1 VNPFRVCREKG
12 IDSASIISKLWAMG
26 KTFRP
31 YDMSQLL
38 LLPPDLRQWLP
49 DNHLALYVSDI
60 VEQLDLS
67 AILKVYEEGD
77 ARGRPPYHPQMMVKL
92 LLYGYCVGKLSSR
105 KLEQA
110 SYDDVGFRVLSGNQ
124 QPDHASIAEFRKRH
138 LPELARLFVQV
149 LQLCERAGLVK
160 LGHVA
165 IDGTKIKANASK
177 YQTMTYAGLTE
188 AEQKLAATVARLLAE
203 AERVDEAE
211 DELYGP
217 DKRGDELPEELRD
230 RESRLRRIRE
240 LKADL
245 EREARQ
251 AAEQQAAAAKEQNE
265 ERLRKAKERG
275 KKPGRL
281 AAVPDPE
288 QAVPRPKARR
298 NFTDIES
305 RMMKDH
311 ASNTFVQGYNAQ
323 LGVDAQAQIIVA
335 ATVVQAGN
343 DQQQLVPVLLCV
355 KQNLGQLPA
364 SVSADAGY
372 FSAAAVTAEEIKTVA
387 VHVPPNAPEPQACE
401 YAAPLPENATVQ
413 ERMWQRLKS
422 KEGAAIYN
430 QRKAIVEPV
439 FAYLKHVRG
448 FRQFLLR
455 GQARVEA
462 EWLLMCLTHNLLKMF
477 RAQQPQK
484 A

>member
-1 VNPFRVCREKG
+1 
-12 IDSASIISKLWAMG
+12 MG

-31 YDMSQLL
+31 YDMGQLL

-49 DNHLALYVSDI
+49 DDHLALYVSDI
-60 VEQLDLS
+60 VDQLDLS
-67 AILKVYEEGD
+67 AILKPYEEGD
-77 ARGRPPYHPQMMVKL
+77 ARGQPPYHPQMMVKL
-92 LLYGYCVGKLSSR
+92 LLYGYCVGKMSSR

-110 SYDDVGFRVLSGNQ
+110 CYDDVGFRVLSGNQ

-211 DELYGP
+211 DQLYGP

-230 RESRLRRIRE
+230 SQSRLARIRK

-245 EREARQ
+245 EREARE
-251 AAEQQAAAAKEQNE
+251 AAEKQAAAKQKNEARLRQAKES
-265 ERLRKAKERG
+265 G
-275 KKPGRL
+275 KKVPRRL
-281 AAVPDPE
+281 AHIVDPE
-288 QAVPRPKARR
+288 QATPAPKARR

-323 LGVDAQAQIIVA
+323 LGVDGQSQIIVA

-343 DQQQLVPVLLCV
+343 DQEQLVPVLLTV

-372 FSAAAVTAEEIKTVA
+372 FSSAAVTAEAIKTVA
-387 VHVPPNAPEPQACE
+387 VHVPPNAREPQAGE

-413 ERMWQRLKS
+413 ERMWHKLKS
-422 KEGAAIYN
+422 KEGAAVYN

-462 EWLLMCLTHNLLKMF
+462 EWLLMCLTHNVLKMF
-477 RAQQPQK
+477 RAKQLQN

>member
-1 VNPFRVCREKG
+1 
-12 IDSASIISKLWAMG
+12 MG

-138 LPELARLFVQV
+138 LPELAKLFVQV

-203 AERVDEAE
+203 AERVDKAE

-217 DKRGDELPEELRD
+217 DKGGDELPEELR
-230 RESRLRRIRE
+230 ESKSRLARIRE

-245 EREARQ
+245 EREARE

-275 KKPGRL
+275 QKPGRL

-288 QAVPRPKARR
+288 QAVPRPKR
-298 NFTDIES
+298 
-305 RMMKDH
+305 
-311 ASNTFVQGYNAQ
+311 G
-323 LGVDAQAQIIVA
+323 
-335 ATVVQAGN
+335 ATSPILN
-343 DQQQLVPVLLCV
+343 
-355 KQNLGQLPA
+355 
-364 SVSADAGY
+364 
-372 FSAAAVTAEEIKTVA
+372 
-387 VHVPPNAPEPQACE
+387 
-401 YAAPLPENATVQ
+401 
-413 ERMWQRLKS
+413 
-422 KEGAAIYN
+422 
-430 QRKAIVEPV
+430 
-439 FAYLKHVRG
+439 RG
-448 FRQFLLR
+448 
-455 GQARVEA
+455 
-462 EWLLMCLTHNLLKMF
+462 
-477 RAQQPQK
+477 
-484 A
+484 

>member
-1 VNPFRVCREKG
+1 
-12 IDSASIISKLWAMG
+12 M
-26 KTFRP
+26 
-31 YDMSQLL
+31 
-38 LLPPDLRQWLP
+38 
-49 DNHLALYVSDI
+49 
-60 VEQLDLS
+60 
-67 AILKVYEEGD
+67 
-77 ARGRPPYHPQMMVKL
+77 
-92 LLYGYCVGKLSSR
+92 
-105 KLEQA
+105 
-110 SYDDVGFRVLSGNQ
+110 
-124 QPDHASIAEFRKRH
+124 
-138 LPELARLFVQV
+138 
-149 LQLCERAGLVK
+149 
-160 LGHVA
+160 
-165 IDGTKIKANASK
+165 
-177 YQTMTYAGLTE
+177 TE
-188 AEQKLAATVARLLAE
+188 AEQKLEAEVTRLLAE
-203 AERVDEAE
+203 AERIDAAE
-211 DELYGP
+211 DELYGK

-245 EREARQ
+245 EREARE
-251 AAEQQAAAAKEQNE
+251 ATEQQAAAARQKNE

-275 KKPGRL
+275 QKPGRL
-281 AAVPDPE
+281 AAVADPE
-288 QAVPRPKARR
+288 QAVPKPKARR

-335 ATVVQAGN
+335 ATVVQASN
-343 DQQQLVPVLLCV
+343 DQEQLVPVLMRV

-372 FSAAAVTAEEIKTVA
+372 FSSAAVTAEEIKTVA
-387 VHVPPNAPEPQACE
+387 VHVPPNAREPQAGEC
-401 YAAPLPENATVQ
+401 AALLPENATVQ
-413 ERMWQRLKS
+413 QRMWHKLKS
-422 KEGAAIYN
+422 KEGAAVYN

-462 EWLLMCLTHNLLKMF
+462 EWLLMCLTHNVLKMF
-477 RAQQPQK
+477 RAKQLQN

>member
-1 VNPFRVCREKG
+1 
-12 IDSASIISKLWAMG
+12 MG

-31 YDMSQLL
+31 YDISQLL

-49 DNHLALYVSDI
+49 DDHLALYVSDV

-67 AILKVYEEGD
+67 AILKPYEEGD
-77 ARGRPPYHPQMMVKL
+77 ARGQPPYHPQMMVKL

-105 KLEQA
+105 KIEQA

-138 LPELARLFVQV
+138 LPELAKLFVQV

-203 AERVDEAE
+203 AERVDKAE

-217 DKRGDELPEELRD
+217 DKGGDELPEELR
-230 RESRLRRIRE
+230 ESKSRLARIRE

-245 EREARQ
+245 EREARE

-343 DQQQLVPVLLCV
+343 DQQQLVPLLVRV

-372 FSAAAVTAEEIKTVA
+372 FSAAAVTAEEIKSVA

-413 ERMWQRLKS
+413 ERMWHKLKS

>member
-1 VNPFRVCREKG
+1 
-12 IDSASIISKLWAMG
+12 MG
-26 KTFRP
+26 KTFRA
-31 YDMSQLL
+31 YDMNQLL
-38 LLPPDLRQWLP
+38 LLPPNMREWLR
-49 DNHLALYVSDI
+49 DDHLALYVSDI

-67 AILKVYEEGD
+67 AILNAYEEG
-77 ARGRPPYHPQMMVKL
+77 RGRPPYHPQLMVKL
-92 LLYGYCVGKLSSR
+92 LIYGYCVGKLSSR

-110 SYDDVGFRVLSGNQ
+110 TYDDVPFRVLCANQ

-138 LPELARLFVQV
+138 LQELGQLFVQV

-177 YQTMTYAGLTE
+177 YQSMTYAGLSE
-188 AEQKLAATVARLLAE
+188 AEHQLAAEVTRLLAE
-203 AERVDEAE
+203 AERVDQAE

-240 LKADL
+240 LKAEL
-245 EREARQ
+245 EREARA
-251 AAEQQAAAAKEQNE
+251 AAEQQAAAVDQENE
-265 ERLRKAKERG
+265 ERLRKAKESG
-275 KKPGRL
+275 KKVKVRL
-281 AAVPDPE
+281 AREVDPE
-288 QAVPRPKARR
+288 QAKPAAKARR
-298 NFTDIES
+298 NFTDPES

-323 LGVDAQAQIIVA
+323 LGVDATAQIIVA

-343 DQQQLVPVLLCV
+343 DQKQLVPVLQAIA
-355 KQNLGQLPA
+355 QNMGRLPKRA
-364 SVSADAGY
+364 SADAGY
-372 FSAAAVTAEEIKTVA
+372 FSSAAVTAESVA
-387 VHVPPNAPEPQACE
+387 PVDIYVPPNTREPKYQAW
-401 YAAPLPENATVQ
+401 LSKHATVPQ
-413 ERMWQRLKS
+413 RMWHKLQS
-422 KEGAAIYN
+422 KAGAAIYN
-430 QRKAIVEPV
+430 QRKVIVEPV

-455 GQARVEA
+455 GLEQVQA
-462 EWLLMCLTHNLLKMF
+462 EWLLICLTHNVLKLF
-477 RAQQPQK
+477 RAKQLQT

>member
-1 VNPFRVCREKG
+1 
-12 IDSASIISKLWAMG
+12 MG

-31 YDMSQLL
+31 YDLSQLL
-38 LLPPDLRQWLP
+38 LLPPDLRQWLRS
-49 DNHLALYVSDI
+49 DHLALYVSDI

-67 AILKVYEEGD
+67 AIMNAYEEG
-77 ARGRPPYHPQMMVKL
+77 RGQPPYHPQMMVKL
-92 LLYGYCVGKLSSR
+92 LIYGYCVGKMSSR
-105 KLEQA
+105 KLEA
-110 SYDDVGFRVLSGNQ
+110 ATYDDVAFRVLCGNQ

-138 LPELARLFVQV
+138 LAALAQLFVQV
-149 LQLCERAGLVK
+149 LQLCKRAGLVK

-177 YQTMTYAGLTE
+177 YRTMTYAGLSE
-188 AEQKLAATVARLLAE
+188 AEQKLVAEVTRLLAE
-203 AERVDEAE
+203 AERIDAAE

-245 EREARQ
+245 EREARE
-251 AAEQQAAAAKEQNE
+251 AAAQQAAAAKQKNE
-265 ERLRKAKERG
+265 EHLRKAKEHGR
-275 KKPGRL
+275 KPGRL
-281 AAVPDPE
+281 AAVADPE
-288 QAVPRPKARR
+288 QAVPQPKARR

-311 ASNTFVQGYNAQ
+311 ATNTFVQGYNAQ

-343 DQQQLVPVLLCV
+343 DQEQLLPVLLRV

-372 FSAAAVTAEEIKTVA
+372 FSSAAVTAAEIKTVA
-387 VHVPPNAPEPQACE
+387 VHVPPNAREPQAGECE
-401 YAAPLPENATVQ
+401 ALLSENATVQ
-413 ERMWQRLKS
+413 QRMWHKLKS
-422 KEGAAIYN
+422 KEGAAVYN

-448 FRQFLLR
+448 FRQFRLR
-455 GQARVEA
+455 GQTRVEA

-477 RAQQPQK
+477 RARQLQNV
-484 A
+484 

>member
-1 VNPFRVCREKG
+1 
-12 IDSASIISKLWAMG
+12 MG

-31 YDMSQLL
+31 YDLSQLL
-38 LLPPDLRQWLP
+38 LLPPDLRQWLRP
-49 DNHLALYVSDI
+49 DHLALYVSDI

-67 AILKVYEEGD
+67 AILNAYEEG
-77 ARGRPPYHPQMMVKL
+77 RGQPPYHPQMMVKL
-92 LLYGYCVGKLSSR
+92 LIYGYCVGKMSSR
-105 KLEQA
+105 KLEEA
-110 SYDDVGFRVLSGNQ
+110 TYDDVAFRVLSANQ

-138 LPELARLFVQV
+138 LAALAQLFVQV

-165 IDGTKIKANASK
+165 IDGSKIKANASK
-177 YQTMTYAGLTE
+177 YRTMTYAGLSE
-188 AEQKLAATVARLLAE
+188 AEQKLVAEVTRLLAE
-203 AERVDEAE
+203 AERIDAAE
-211 DELYGP
+211 DELYGK
-217 DKRGDELPEELRD
+217 DKRGDELPEEWRD
-230 RESRLRRIRE
+230 RESRLQRIRE

-245 EREARQ
+245 EREARE
-251 AAEQQAAAAKEQNE
+251 AAEQQAAAARQKNE

-275 KKPGRL
+275 QKPGRL
-281 AAVPDPE
+281 AAVADPE
-288 QAVPRPKARR
+288 QAVPKPKARR

-343 DQQQLVPVLLCV
+343 DQEQLVPVLMRV

-372 FSAAAVTAEEIKTVA
+372 FSSAAVTAEEIKTVA
-387 VHVPPNAPEPQACE
+387 VHVPPNAREPQAGE
-401 YAAPLPENATVQ
+401 WAGLLPANATVQ
-413 ERMWQRLKS
+413 QRMWHKLKS
-422 KEGAAIYN
+422 KEGAAVYN

-462 EWLLMCLTHNLLKMF
+462 EWLLLCLTHNVLKMF
-477 RAQQPQK
+477 RAKQLQN

>member
-1 VNPFRVCREKG
+1 
-12 IDSASIISKLWAMG
+12 MG

-31 YDMSQLL
+31 YDISQLL

-49 DNHLALYVSDI
+49 EDHLALYVSDV

-67 AILKVYEEGD
+67 AILKPYEEGD
-77 ARGRPPYHPQMMVKL
+77 ARGQPPYHPQMMVKL

-105 KLEQA
+105 KIEQA

-138 LPELARLFVQV
+138 LPELAKLFVQV
-149 LQLCERAGLVK
+149 LQLCQRAGLVK

-203 AERVDEAE
+203 AERVDKAE

-217 DKRGDELPEELRD
+217 DKGGDELPEELR
-230 RESRLRRIRE
+230 ESKSRLARIRE

-245 EREARQ
+245 EREARE

-343 DQQQLVPVLLCV
+343 DQQQLVPLLVRV

-372 FSAAAVTAEEIKTVA
+372 FSAAAVTAEEIKSVA

-413 ERMWQRLKS
+413 ERMWHKLKS

>member
-1 VNPFRVCREKG
+1 
-12 IDSASIISKLWAMG
+12 
-26 KTFRP
+26 
-31 YDMSQLL
+31 
-38 LLPPDLRQWLP
+38 
-49 DNHLALYVSDI
+49 
-60 VEQLDLS
+60 
-67 AILKVYEEGD
+67 
-77 ARGRPPYHPQMMVKL
+77 
-92 LLYGYCVGKLSSR
+92 
-105 KLEQA
+105 
-110 SYDDVGFRVLSGNQ
+110 
-124 QPDHASIAEFRKRH
+124 
-138 LPELARLFVQV
+138 
-149 LQLCERAGLVK
+149 LVK

-203 AERVDEAE
+203 AERVDKAE

-217 DKRGDELPEELRD
+217 DKGGDELPEELR
-230 RESRLRRIRE
+230 ESKSRLARIRE

-245 EREARQ
+245 EREARE

-343 DQQQLVPVLLCV
+343 DQQQLVPLLVRV

-372 FSAAAVTAEEIKTVA
+372 FSAAAVTAEEIKSVA

-401 YAAPLPENATVQ
+401 SAAPLPENATVQ
-413 ERMWQRLKS
+413 ERMWHKLKS

>member
-1 VNPFRVCREKG
+1 
-12 IDSASIISKLWAMG
+12 MG
-26 KTFRP
+26 KMFRA

-38 LLPPDLRQWLP
+38 LLPPDLRQWLR
-49 DNHLALYVSDI
+49 DDHLALYVSDI

-67 AILKVYEEGD
+67 AIVNAYEEG
-77 ARGRPPYHPQMMVKL
+77 RGRPPYHPQMMVKL
-92 LLYGYCVGKLSSR
+92 LIYGYCVGKLSSR
-105 KLEQA
+105 KIEQ
-110 SYDDVGFRVLSGNQ
+110 STYDDVAFRVLSGNQ

-138 LPELARLFVQV
+138 LEELAKLFVQV

-177 YQTMTYAGLTE
+177 SQTMTYGRLQE
-188 AEQKLAATVARLLAE
+188 AEQQLAAEVARLLSE
-203 AERVDEAE
+203 AERVDDEE

-217 DKRGDELPEELRD
+217 GKRGDELPEELRQ
-230 RESRLRRIRE
+230 RESRLARIRE

-245 EREARQ
+245 EREAKE
-251 AAEQQAAAAKEQNE
+251 AAEQQAAVAKQKNE
-265 ERLRKAKERG
+265 ERLQQAKERG
-275 KKPGRL
+275 QKAQGRL
-281 AAVPDPE
+281 NKVIDPE
-288 QAVPRPKARR
+288 QVAPAAKAKR

-323 LGVDAQAQIIVA
+323 LGVDAQWQIIVA

-343 DQQQLVPVLLCV
+343 DQEQLLPVLASV

-364 SVSADAGY
+364 RVSADAGY
-372 FSAAAVTAEEIKTVA
+372 FSTAAVTAAALKTVA
-387 VHVPPNAPEPQACE
+387 VHVPPNEREPEAWE
-401 YAAPLPENATVQ
+401 YEGPLPAEATVQ
-413 ERMWQRLKS
+413 ERMWHKLKS
-422 KEGAAIYN
+422 KDGAAVYN

-455 GQARVEA
+455 GRQRVEA
-462 EWLLMCLTHNLLKMF
+462 EWLLMCLTHNILKMF
-477 RAQQPQK
+477 RATQVQP

>member
-1 VNPFRVCREKG
+1 
-12 IDSASIISKLWAMG
+12 MG

-31 YDMSQLL
+31 YDLSQLL
-38 LLPPDLRQWLP
+38 LLPPDLRQWLRP
-49 DNHLALYVSDI
+49 DHLALYVSDI
-60 VEQLDLS
+60 VEQLELS
-67 AILKVYEEGD
+67 AILNAYEEG
-77 ARGRPPYHPQMMVKL
+77 RGQPPYHPQMMVKL
-92 LLYGYCVGKLSSR
+92 LIYGYCVGKMSSR
-105 KLEQA
+105 KLEEA
-110 SYDDVGFRVLSGNQ
+110 TYDDVAFRVLSANQ

-138 LPELARLFVQV
+138 LTALAQLFVQV

-165 IDGTKIKANASK
+165 IDGSKIKANASK
-177 YQTMTYAGLTE
+177 YRTMTYAGLSE
-188 AEQKLAATVARLLAE
+188 AEQKLVAEVTRLLAE
-203 AERVDEAE
+203 AERIDAAE
-211 DELYGP
+211 DELYGK
-217 DKRGDELPEELRD
+217 DKRGDELPEELRN

-240 LKADL
+240 LKAEL
-245 EREARQ
+245 EREAREK
-251 AAEQQAAAAKEQNE
+251 AEQQAAKAKQKNDQ
-265 ERLRKAKERG
+265 RLRQAEESGQKV
-275 KKPGRL
+275 GRL
-281 AAVPDPE
+281 AHVVDPE
-288 QAVPRPKARR
+288 QATPAPKARR
-298 NFTDIES
+298 NFTDSDS

-311 ASNTFVQGYNAQ
+311 ASNTFVQGYNVQ

-343 DQQQLVPVLLCV
+343 DQEQLVPVLLRV

-364 SVSADAGY
+364 NVSADAGY
-372 FSAAAVTAEEIKTVA
+372 FSSAAVTAEEIKTVA
-387 VHVPPNAPEPQACE
+387 VHVPPNAREPQAGEC
-401 YAAPLPENATVQ
+401 AALLPENATVQ
-413 ERMWQRLKS
+413 QRMWHKLKS
-422 KEGAAIYN
+422 KEGAAVYN

-477 RAQQPQK
+477 RAKQLQN

>member
-1 VNPFRVCREKG
+1 
-12 IDSASIISKLWAMG
+12 MG

-31 YDMSQLL
+31 YDMGQLL

-49 DNHLALYVSDI
+49 DDHLALYVSDI
-60 VEQLDLS
+60 VEQLELS
-67 AILKVYEEGD
+67 AILQPYEEGD
-77 ARGRPPYHPQMMVKL
+77 ARGQPPYHPQMMVKL
-92 LLYGYCVGKLSSR
+92 LLYGYCVGKMSSR

-110 SYDDVGFRVLSGNQ
+110 CYDDVGFRVLSGNQ

-138 LPELARLFVQV
+138 LPALARLFVQV

-211 DELYGP
+211 DQLYGP

-230 RESRLRRIRE
+230 RQSRLARIRE

-245 EREARQ
+245 EREARE
-251 AAEQQAAAAKEQNE
+251 AAAKEAAAAKQKNE
-265 ERLRKAKERG
+265 ARLRQAKESG
-275 KKPGRL
+275 KKVPRRL
-281 AAVPDPE
+281 AHVVDPA
-288 QAVPRPKARR
+288 QATPAPKARR

-323 LGVDAQAQIIVA
+323 LGVDGQAQIIVA

-343 DQQQLVPVLLCV
+343 DQEQLVPVLLTV
-355 KQNLGQLPA
+355 KQNLGRLPA

-372 FSAAAVTAEEIKTVA
+372 FSSAAVTAEAIKTVA
-387 VHVPPNAPEPQACE
+387 VHVPPNTREPQAGK

-413 ERMWQRLKS
+413 ERMWHKLKS
-422 KEGAAIYN
+422 KAGAAVYN

-477 RAQQPQK
+477 RAKQPQN

>member
-1 VNPFRVCREKG
+1 
-12 IDSASIISKLWAMG
+12 MG

-31 YDMSQLL
+31 YDLSQLL
-38 LLPPDLRQWLP
+38 LLPPDMRQWLRP
-49 DNHLALYVSDI
+49 DHLALYVSDI

-67 AILKVYEEGD
+67 AILKAYEEG
-77 ARGRPPYHPQMMVKL
+77 RGQPPYHPQMMVKL
-92 LLYGYCVGKLSSR
+92 LIYGYCVGKMSSR
-105 KLEQA
+105 KLEA
-110 SYDDVGFRVLSGNQ
+110 ATYDDVAFRVLSANQ

-138 LPELARLFVQV
+138 LAALAQLFVQV

-165 IDGTKIKANASK
+165 IDGSKIKANASK
-177 YQTMTYAGLTE
+177 YRTMTYAGLSE
-188 AEQKLAATVARLLAE
+188 AEQKLVAEVTRLLAE
-203 AERVDEAE
+203 AERIDAAE
-211 DELYGP
+211 DELYGK
-217 DKRGDELPEELRD
+217 DKRGDELPAELRD

-245 EREARQ
+245 EREARE
-251 AAEQQAAAAKEQNE
+251 AAAQQAAVAKQKNE
-265 ERLRKAKERG
+265 AHLRKAKERG

-281 AAVPDPE
+281 AKVPDPE
-288 QAVPRPKARR
+288 QAVPKPKARR

-305 RMMKDH
+305 RMIKDH

-335 ATVVQAGN
+335 ATVVQASN
-343 DQQQLVPVLLCV
+343 DQEQLVPVLMRV

-364 SVSADAGY
+364 TVSADAGY
-372 FSAAAVTAEEIKTVA
+372 FSSAAVTAEEIKTVA
-387 VHVPPNAPEPQACE
+387 VHVPPNAREPQAGE
-401 YAAPLPENATVQ
+401 GAAALLPENATVQ
-413 ERMWQRLKS
+413 QRMWHKLKS
-422 KEGAAIYN
+422 KEGAAVYN

-462 EWLLMCLTHNLLKMF
+462 EWLLMCLTHNVLKMF
-477 RAQQPQK
+477 RAKQLQT

>member
-1 VNPFRVCREKG
+1 
-12 IDSASIISKLWAMG
+12 MG
-26 KTFRP
+26 KTFRA
-31 YDMSQLL
+31 YDMSQLM

-49 DNHLALYVSDI
+49 DDHLALYVSDI

-67 AILKVYEEGD
+67 GILQSYEAGD
-77 ARGRPPYHPQMMVKL
+77 GRGRPPYHPQMMVKL
-92 LLYGYCVGKLSSR
+92 LIYGYCVGKMSSR

-138 LPELARLFVQV
+138 LPELAKLFVQV
-149 LQLCERAGLVK
+149 LQMCQRAGLIK

-177 YQTMTYAGLTE
+177 YQTMTYAGLSE

-203 AERVDEAE
+203 AERIDEAE

-217 DKRGDELPEELRD
+217 GKRGDELPEELR
-230 RESRLRRIRE
+230 ETKSRLARIRE

-245 EREARQ
+245 EREARA
-251 AAEQQAAAAKEQNE
+251 AAEQQAAEAKQKNEQR
-265 ERLRKAKERG
+265 ERRAKERG
-275 KKPGRL
+275 QKVGGHL
-281 AAVPDPE
+281 AQVIDPA
-288 QAVPRPKARR
+288 QATPKPKAKR

-323 LGVDAQAQIIVA
+323 LGVDAHSQIIVA

-343 DQQQLVPVLLCV
+343 DQEQLVPVLLTV
-355 KQNLGQLPA
+355 KENLGQLPA

-372 FSAAAVTAEEIKTVA
+372 FSTAAVTAAEIKTVA
-387 VHVPPNAPEPQACE
+387 VHVPPNQRQPQAWE
-401 YAAPLPENATVQ
+401 YEVPLTEKATVQ
-413 ERMWQRLKS
+413 ERMWHKLKS
-422 KEGAAIYN
+422 PEGAKVYK
-430 QRKAIVEPV
+430 QRQAIVEPV

-477 RAQQPQK
+477 RANQLQN

>member
-1 VNPFRVCREKG
+1 
-12 IDSASIISKLWAMG
+12 MG

-31 YDMSQLL
+31 YDMGQLL
-38 LLPPDLRQWLP
+38 LLPADLRQWLP
-49 DNHLALYVSDI
+49 DDHLALYVSDL

-67 AILKVYEEGD
+67 AILKPYQAGD
-77 ARGRPPYHPQMMVKL
+77 ARGQPPYHPQMMVKL
-92 LLYGYCVGKLSSR
+92 LLYGYCVGKMSAR

-110 SYDDVGFRVLSGNQ
+110 CYDDVGFRVLSGNQ
-124 QPDHASIAEFRKRH
+124 QPDHASLAEFRRRH

-211 DELYGP
+211 DQLYGP

-230 RESRLRRIRE
+230 RQRRLARIRE

-245 EREARQ
+245 EREARE
-251 AAEQQAAAAKEQNE
+251 AAEKQAAAAKQKNE
-265 ERLRKAKERG
+265 ARLRQAKENG
-275 KKPGRL
+275 KKVPRQL
-281 AAVPDPE
+281 AQVVDPE
-288 QAVPRPKARR
+288 QATPAPKARR
-298 NFTDIES
+298 NFTDLES

-323 LGVDAQAQIIVA
+323 LGVDGQSQIIVA

-343 DQQQLVPVLLCV
+343 DQEQLVPVLLAV

-372 FSAAAVTAEEIKTVA
+372 FSSAAVTAEAIKTIA
-387 VHVPPNAPEPQACE
+387 VHVPPNAREPQAWNS
-401 YAAPLPENATVQ
+401 AAPLPENATVQ
-413 ERMWQRLKS
+413 ERMWHKLKS
-422 KEGAAIYN
+422 KEGAAVYN

-448 FRQFLLR
+448 FRQFMLR

-462 EWLLMCLTHNLLKMF
+462 EWLLMCLTHNVLKMF
-477 RAQQPQK
+477 RAKQLQN

>member
-1 VNPFRVCREKG
+1 
-12 IDSASIISKLWAMG
+12 MG

-49 DNHLALYVSDI
+49 DDHLALYVSDI

-67 AILKVYEEGD
+67 ALLKSYEEGD

-92 LLYGYCVGKLSSR
+92 LLYGYCVGKMSSR
-105 KLEQA
+105 KIEQA

-138 LPELARLFVQV
+138 LPELGRLFVQV

-177 YQTMTYAGLTE
+177 YQSMTYAGLTE

-211 DELYGP
+211 DQLYGP
-217 DKRGDELPEELRD
+217 GKRGDELPEELRD
-230 RESRLRRIRE
+230 SKSRLARIRE

-245 EREARQ
+245 EREAREV
-251 AAEQQAAAAKEQNE
+251 AEQQAAKAKQKNEARLRQAKESGQ
-265 ERLRKAKERG
+265 KVK
-275 KKPGRL
+275 GRL
-281 AAVPDPE
+281 ARVVDPE
-288 QAVPRPKARR
+288 QATPTPKARR

-343 DQQQLVPVLLCV
+343 DQEQLVPVLLRV

-372 FSAAAVTAEEIKTVA
+372 FSSAAVTAEEIKTVA
-387 VHVPPNAPEPQACE
+387 VHVPPNAREPQAGEC
-401 YAAPLPENATVQ
+401 AALLPENATVQ
-413 ERMWQRLKS
+413 QRMWHKLKS
-422 KEGAAIYN
+422 KAGAAVYN

-477 RAQQPQK
+477 RAKQLQN

>member
-1 VNPFRVCREKG
+1 
-12 IDSASIISKLWAMG
+12 MG

-31 YDMSQLL
+31 YDISQLL

-49 DNHLALYVSDI
+49 EDHLALYVSDV

-67 AILKVYEEGD
+67 AILKPYEEGD
-77 ARGRPPYHPQMMVKL
+77 ARGQPPYHPQMMVKL

-105 KLEQA
+105 KIEQA

-138 LPELARLFVQV
+138 LPELAKLFVQV

-203 AERVDEAE
+203 AERVDKAE

-217 DKRGDELPEELRD
+217 DKGGDELPEELR
-230 RESRLRRIRE
+230 ESKSRLARIRE

-245 EREARQ
+245 EREARE

-343 DQQQLVPVLLCV
+343 DQQQLVPLLVRV

-372 FSAAAVTAEEIKTVA
+372 FSAAAVTAEEIKSVA

-413 ERMWQRLKS
+413 ERMWHKLKS

>member
-1 VNPFRVCREKG
+1 
-12 IDSASIISKLWAMG
+12 MG

-138 LPELARLFVQV
+138 LPELAKLFVQV
-149 LQLCERAGLVK
+149 LQLCDRAGLVK

-203 AERVDEAE
+203 AERVDKAE

-217 DKRGDELPEELRD
+217 DKGGDELPEELR
-230 RESRLRRIRE
+230 ESKSRLARIRE

-245 EREARQ
+245 EREARA

-343 DQQQLVPVLLCV
+343 DQQQLVPLLVRV

-372 FSAAAVTAEEIKTVA
+372 FSAAAVTAEEIKSVA

-413 ERMWQRLKS
+413 ERMWHKLKS

>member
-1 VNPFRVCREKG
+1 
-12 IDSASIISKLWAMG
+12 MG

-31 YDMSQLL
+31 YDMGQLL
-38 LLPPDLRQWLP
+38 LLPADLRQWLP
-49 DNHLALYVSDI
+49 DDHLALYVSDL

-67 AILKVYEEGD
+67 AILKPYEEGD
-77 ARGRPPYHPQMMVKL
+77 ARGQPPYHPQMMVKL
-92 LLYGYCVGKLSSR
+92 LLYGYCVGKMSAR

-110 SYDDVGFRVLSGNQ
+110 CYDDVGFRVLSGNQ
-124 QPDHASIAEFRKRH
+124 QPDHASIAEFRRRH

-211 DELYGP
+211 DQLYGP

-230 RESRLRRIRE
+230 RQRRLARIRE

-245 EREARQ
+245 EREARE
-251 AAEQQAAAAKEQNE
+251 AAEKQAAAAKQKNE
-265 ERLRKAKERG
+265 ARLRQAKENG
-275 KKPGRL
+275 KKVPRQL
-281 AAVPDPE
+281 AQVVDPE
-288 QAVPRPKARR
+288 QATPAPKARR
-298 NFTDIES
+298 NFTDLES

-323 LGVDAQAQIIVA
+323 LGVDGQSQIIVA

-343 DQQQLVPVLLCV
+343 DQEQLVPVLLAV

-372 FSAAAVTAEEIKTVA
+372 FSSAAVTAEAIKTVA
-387 VHVPPNAPEPQACE
+387 VHVPPNAREPQAWNS
-401 YAAPLPENATVQ
+401 AAPLPENATVQ
-413 ERMWQRLKS
+413 ERMWHKLKS
-422 KEGAAIYN
+422 KEGAAVYN

-448 FRQFLLR
+448 FRQFMLR

-462 EWLLMCLTHNLLKMF
+462 EWLLMCLTHNVLKMF
-477 RAQQPQK
+477 RAKQLQN

>member
-1 VNPFRVCREKG
+1 
-12 IDSASIISKLWAMG
+12 MG

-31 YDMSQLL
+31 YDLSQLL
-38 LLPPDLRQWLP
+38 LLPPDLRQWLRP
-49 DNHLALYVSDI
+49 DHLALYVSDI

-67 AILKVYEEGD
+67 AILNAYEEG
-77 ARGRPPYHPQMMVKL
+77 RGQPPYHPQMMVKL
-92 LLYGYCVGKLSSR
+92 LIYGYCVGKMSSR
-105 KLEQA
+105 KLEEA
-110 SYDDVGFRVLSGNQ
+110 TYDDVAFRVLSGNQ

-138 LPELARLFVQV
+138 LAALAQLFVQV

-165 IDGTKIKANASK
+165 IDGSKIKANASK
-177 YQTMTYAGLTE
+177 YRTMTYAGLTE
-188 AEQKLAATVARLLAE
+188 AEQKLVAEVTRLLAE
-203 AERVDEAE
+203 AERIDAAE
-211 DELYGP
+211 DELYGK

-245 EREARQ
+245 EREARE
-251 AAEQQAAAAKEQNE
+251 AAEQQAAKAKQKNDKRLRQAKESGQ
-265 ERLRKAKERG
+265 KV
-275 KKPGRL
+275 GRL
-281 AAVPDPE
+281 ARVVDPE
-288 QAVPRPKARR
+288 KATPAPKARR

-343 DQQQLVPVLLCV
+343 DQEQLVPVLLRV

-364 SVSADAGY
+364 TVSADAGY
-372 FSAAAVTAEEIKTVA
+372 FSSAAVTAEEIKTVA
-387 VHVPPNAPEPQACE
+387 VHVPPNAREPQAEKC
-401 YAAPLPENATVQ
+401 AALLPENATVQ
-413 ERMWQRLKS
+413 QRMWQMLKS
-422 KEGAAIYN
+422 KEGAAVYN

-477 RAQQPQK
+477 RAKQLQN